1 MESAGLKLAYLLI
14 QPFEGA
20 NWRSAIRVVFPS
32 KELSYSRL
40 CRWIPVADGKKITN
54 LGPCH
59 HSFSQPG
66 RTPAKRRACL
76 GVFSM
81 IFGGQPSAI

>member
-40 CRWIPVADGKKITN
+40 CRWIPVADGKKESLTWVPVTIPFHS
-54 LGPCH
+54 LGERLQKGGRAWE
-59 HSFSQPG
+59 SFP
-66 RTPAKRRACL
+66 
-76 GVFSM
+76 
-81 IFGGQPSAI
+81 